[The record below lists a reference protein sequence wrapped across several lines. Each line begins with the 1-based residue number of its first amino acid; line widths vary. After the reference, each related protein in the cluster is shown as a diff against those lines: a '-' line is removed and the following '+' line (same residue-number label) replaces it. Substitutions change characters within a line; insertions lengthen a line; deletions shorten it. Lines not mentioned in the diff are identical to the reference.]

1 MRLRR
6 ASHEAG
12 YRPESD
18 HGSIKPAQGQAVG
31 EETEKERARGKSV
44 TEPGA
49 FDIIIG
55 DQIATI
61 QYLP

>member
-1 MRLRR
+1 VRKLRMFDKKLIKAGATMNYTFTLT
-6 ASHEAG
+6 ASDLAFINK
-12 YRPESD
+12 D
-18 HGSIKPAQGQAVG
+18 L
-31 EETEKERARGKSV
+31 KSV